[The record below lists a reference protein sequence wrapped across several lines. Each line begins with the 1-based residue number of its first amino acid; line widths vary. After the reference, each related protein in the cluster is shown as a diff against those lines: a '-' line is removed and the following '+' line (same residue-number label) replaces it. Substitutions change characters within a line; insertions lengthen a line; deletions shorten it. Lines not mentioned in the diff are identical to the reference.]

1 MPKQVAP
8 LNDTQIKQAKPQ
20 QKDYQLSD
28 GGGLSLLIT
37 SSGGKWWRFNYI
49 SPMDGKRKL
58 ISFGTYPDVTLSK
71 ARELRNEARHKIADK
86 IDPSNE
92 RKEEKAAKAE
102 TVKAETN
109 TFKNIAAEW
118 LERKQSDICETHY
131 KKTIRYL
138 EKDIYPV
145 IGDKHIDG
153 VTKVDILQIITK
165 LDDNA
170 AGVAARKCL
179 SVIRMVYKY
188 ALTFSKAAHNIAADI
203 DTATVLRKR
212 EPQNFAFIKDP
223 EELGELL
230 RAIDAYNGDI
240 STKYALKLMPL
251 VFVRPANIR
260 FMEWSEIDFERK
272 IWSIPADKMKMKEAH
287 IVPLSSQAI
296 EILREAQKYNGS
308 YRYVFASQV
317 TTVRPL
323 SENTLNVGLKRLG
336 FGDRIVSHGFR
347 HTASTILNSHKSV
360 IGVDSEV
367 IERQLAHRERNKIKA
382 VYDHSEHLADR
393 VKLMQ
398 WYSDYLDDIKK
409 GG

>member
-1 MPKQVAP
+1 MPKRVPQ

-37 SSGGKWWRFNYI
+37 KDGGKWWRFNYI
-49 SPMDGKRKL
+49 SPIDSKRKL
-58 ISFGTYPDVTLSK
+58 ISFGTYPDVTLLK
-71 ARELRNEARHKIADK
+71 ARELRKEVRQKIKDG

-92 RKEEKAAKAE
+92 RKDKKKADELLAKE
-102 TVKAETN
+102 NQN
-109 TFKNIAAEW
+109 TFKNIATEW
-118 LERKQSDICETHY
+118 LSRKQNEICETHY

-153 VTKVDILQIITK
+153 VTRADILQIITK

-179 SVIRMVYKY
+179 SIIRMVYKY

-203 DTATVLRKR
+203 DTATALRKR
-212 EPQNFAFIKDP
+212 ELKHFAFIKDP
-223 EELGELL
+223 KELGELL
-230 RAIDAYNGDI
+230 SAIDAYQGDI
-240 STKYALKLMPL
+240 NTKYALKLMPL

-260 FMEWSEIDFERK
+260 FMEWSEINFK
-272 IWSIPADKMKMKEAH
+272 KAVWNIPAEKMKMKDPH
-287 IVPLSSQAI
+287 IVPLSIQAI
-296 EILREAQKYNGS
+296 EILREVQKYNGS

-323 SENTLNVGLKRLG
+323 SENTLNIGLKRLG
-336 FGDRIVSHGFR
+336 FGDKTVSHGFR
-347 HTASTILNSHKSV
+347 HTAATLLNTHKMK
-360 IGVDSEV
+360 IGIDSEI
-367 IERQLAHRERNKIKA
+367 IERQLAHKERNKIKA
-382 VYDHSEHLADR
+382 VYDHAEYLPER
-393 VKLMQ
+393 TKLMQ
-398 WYSDYLDDIKK
+398 WWADYLEGLKN
-409 GG
+409 G